1 MPRAI
6 ELPAIGDTGRIPTGA
21 GASPGLAPGG
31 ETAGRQRFVAWRKR
45 QLAGYDENHD
55 DLAGDAT
62 SRLSAYLRFG
72 CVSPLEVAIGALDR
86 PAGNEQGEAVCRQ
99 LAWRDFFYQVT
110 AAFPDIA
117 RKNYRPGAGPVT
129 RTRPRWTRGA
139 RAGPGYRS
147 STPAC
152 ASWPPRASCTTGPG

>member
-1 MPRAI
+1 M
-6 ELPAIGDTGRIPTGA
+6 GRIPAAGD

-31 ETAGRQRFVAWRKR
+31 ETAGRQRLVGWRTG
-45 QLAGYDENHD
+45 QLAGYDQNHD

-86 PAGNEQGEAVCRQ
+86 AGGEQYCRQ
-99 LAWRDFFYQVT
+99 LAWRDPFYQVT

-117 RKNYRPGAGPVT
+117 RKNYRPGQPGPRIT
-129 RTRPRWTRGA
+129 RTRPRWTRSGGTG
-139 RAGPGYRS
+139 RPGPGRHPDAVEAGSHPGY
-147 STPAC
+147 
-152 ASWPPRASCTTGPG
+152 PRPIVELS